1 MKNYLSIN
9 SLIPSFNKVLNIPGD
24 KSLSIRWVLLASQAI
39 GKSKA
44 YNLLESDDVTS
55 AIISMRKLGVEI
67 LKKKRGCYEI
77 NGVGL
82 SGFKHKDN
90 LNLNAGNSGTF
101 ARLLCGTLAGNI
113 MNVNVTGDSSLSKRD
128 FSRVVK
134 PLKLFGIQI
143 KTNKNKLPI
152 TIKGTKYLRPIFYK
166 EEKGSAQVK
175 SAILLASLNTPGQ
188 TVIKSKISRNH
199 TELMFKNCLK
209 IPLKLKKYKN
219 YEIIKVDGKTNYK
232 GFNYNIPGDISSAAF
247 FIALT
252 TLANNSQLKMKNVN
266 YNKSRI
272 GIIEILKKMKAK
284 IQITNIKN
292 YKGERV
298 ADIFVT
304 SSNNLIGID
313 CPKSLNTKSIDEF
326 LIIFLVCAKAKGI
339 SKFIGINELR
349 QKESDRLKMAA
360 KFLKSIGIKVDEKF
374 DSLKIYGN
382 PNLKIKKK
390 VIIKNFL
397 KDHRVFMMS
406 CVAALTL
413 GGNFKIYDKNSINS
427 SFPKFLDLLK
437 KLGAKIDN
445 KHLN

>member
-1 MKNYLSIN
+1 M
-9 SLIPSFNKVLNIPGD
+9 
-24 KSLSIRWVLLASQAI
+24 ASQAI

-44 YNLLESDDVTS
+44 YNLLESEDVIS

-67 LKKKRGCYEI
+67 LKRRGCYEI

-82 SGFKHKDN
+82 SGFRHKNNVSLD
-90 LNLNAGNSGTF
+90 AGNSGTF

-113 MNVNVTGDSSLSKRD
+113 SNVKVTGDSSLSKRD

-134 PLKLFGIQI
+134 PLELFGISI

-152 TIKGTKYLRPIFYK
+152 IIKGSKFLRPIFYK

-188 TVIKSKISRNH
+188 TIVKSKISRDH

-219 YEIIKVDGKTNYK
+219 HEIIKVHGKTNYK

-252 TLANNSQLKMKNVN
+252 ILANKSRLRMKNVN

-284 IQITNIKN
+284 IKITNIKN
-292 YKGERV
+292 YKGEKV
-298 ADIFVT
+298 ADISVT
-304 SSNNLIGID
+304 SSKNLIGIN
-313 CPKSLNTKSIDEF
+313 CPKSLNTRSIDEF

-339 SKFIGINELR
+339 SKFVGINELR

-360 KFLKSIGIKVDEKF
+360 KFLKSIGIKIDEKF

-427 SFPKFLDLLK
+427 SFPNFLDLLK
-437 KLGAKIDN
+437 KLGANVDN
-445 KHLN
+445 THLN